1 MTKPL
6 TLGDFLSE
14 AGAQVYFFDLG
25 RRVTRLPNGTVAA
38 FEQAQHPYPYPFLRS
53 AWLGVLFCYEG
64 EDEQQIWFLRF
75 PLDEQ
80 GLLLQ
85 AARDD
90 FLSRIMETMGQDPRA
105 DKAHLSGLEDNP
117 HGFKP
122 RQDRMAVFHA
132 KAAKLLSHPPS
143 QYYTHAA
150 HYFTG
155 ADGYEQWNFVGLQ
168 GIADVAARLD
178 EDGNGPTLVQAMHH
192 LPAVPFEAL
201 CGCLE
206 NEAIDAALT
215 EAIGMRITQA
225 LEQEALAMATVGIR
239 GISHSK
245 DTWTLI
251 ATLDKVLQHPL
262 GKQVDILAAIA
273 GRAWEALQDQAL
285 RRRFLDCLAQCE
297 AGPQAFDAIM
307 SDLLFIP
314 GLREQLLDELRA
326 PDRSAILTEAVSG
339 FFQRAQQSAQPQ

>member
-1 MTKPL
+1 MNKAL
-6 TLGDFLSE
+6 TLGDFLTD
-14 AGAQVYFFDLG
+14 AGAKVYFFDMG
-25 RRVTRLPNGTVAA
+25 RRVTRLSNELVAS
-38 FEQAQHPYPYPFLRS
+38 FEQAQQPYPFPFLRS
-53 AWLGVLFCYEG
+53 TWLGVLFCYEG

-90 FLSRIMETMGQDPRA
+90 FLSRIIETMGHDPRA
-105 DKAHLSGLEDNP
+105 KTDQMSGLEDNP

-132 KAAKLLSHPPS
+132 KAAKLLGRPAS
-143 QYYTHAA
+143 QYYEHAA

-155 ADGYEQWNFVGLQ
+155 ADGFEQWNFVGLQ

-178 EDGNGPTLVQAMHH
+178 ENNNAQTLANAIPQ
-192 LPAVPFEAL
+192 LPDTPFEAL

-206 NEAIDAALT
+206 NEAIDATLT
-215 EAIGMRITQA
+215 DAIGSRVSQGLA
-225 LEQEALAMATVGIR
+225 LEQLQIVTTGIR
-239 GISHSK
+239 GISHSQDK
-245 DTWTLI
+245 NAII
-251 ATLDKVLQHPL
+251 ATLTQVLESPL
-262 GKQVDILAAIA
+262 GKQVEILAAIA
-273 GRAWEALQDQAL
+273 GRAWEALDDPAL
-285 RRRFLDCLAQCE
+285 RRRFLDCLALCE
-297 AGPQAFDAIM
+297 TGPQAFDAIM

-326 PDRSAILTEAVSG
+326 PNRSEALTEAVCG
-339 FFQRAQQSAQPQ
+339 FFQRAQQAAQPQ